1 MDLDYFDYGKN
12 HGKLLENIKEWI
24 ISDGFS
30 KDVDGRKHTL
40 VVKKGDKEMILRKS
54 FIIKEK
60 PRNRTRN
67 EVFLNE
73 YSGLERSIKTI
84 DDWLIK
90 ISNANP
96 IDIDF
101 EKTLSE
107 EGKGQMVKTCFLIKT
122 YNNGYELKITA
133 DVIMV

>member
-12 HGKLLENIKEWI
+12 QGKILEDIKEWI
-24 ISDGFS
+24 NSDGFS

-40 VVKKGDKEMILRKS
+40 VVKRGNKQMILIKS
-54 FIIKEK
+54 FIVKEK
-60 PRNRTRN
+60 PRKRTRN

-73 YSGLERSIKTI
+73 YSGFEQSIITI
-84 DDWLIK
+84 NDWLEK
-90 ISNANP
+90 MNKTNP

-107 EGKGQMVKTCFLIKT
+107 EGKGQTVKVYFLIKT
-122 YNNGYELKITA
+122 SDNGYELRITA
-133 DVIMV
+133 DVMV

>member
-1 MDLDYFDYGKN
+1 MDLDCFDYGKN

-30 KDVDGRKHTL
+30 KDVDERKHTL

-90 ISNANP
+90 ISNA
-96 IDIDF
+96 
-101 EKTLSE
+101 E